1 MTPPAAAS
9 RPLFTADEVAAR
21 VDALAAAIAR
31 RLPPDLLVV
40 GILVAAFVF
49 TADLVRA
56 PGRHGAAPQVD
67 FLRLA
72 SYGDATSPTTPPRRI
87 GPVPAMLAG
96 RDVLL
101 VDTVHDT
108 GHTLARALQLVQAE
122 RPRSVH
128 TCVLVDKPARR
139 ATTVTPDFT
148 GFTADG
154 FLIGY
159 GLDGGQGERWLPH
172 IAVLLE

>member
-1 MTPPAAAS
+1 MTPGAAAS
-9 RPLFTADEVAAR
+9 PLFAADEIAAR
-21 VDALAAAIAR
+21 VDALAADVAKQ
-31 RLPPDLLVV
+31 LPRDVLVV

-56 PGRHGAAPQVD
+56 LGRHGAAPRVE

-72 SYGDATSPTTPPRRI
+72 SYGDRTAPAGPPRLI
-87 GPVPAMLAG
+87 GPVPDGLAG
-96 RDVLL
+96 QDLLL

-108 GHTLARALQLVQAE
+108 GHTLATALDLVRAR
-122 RPRSVH
+122 RPRSVR

-139 ATTVTPDFT
+139 ATAVAPDFA

-172 IAVLLE
+172 IAVLRT